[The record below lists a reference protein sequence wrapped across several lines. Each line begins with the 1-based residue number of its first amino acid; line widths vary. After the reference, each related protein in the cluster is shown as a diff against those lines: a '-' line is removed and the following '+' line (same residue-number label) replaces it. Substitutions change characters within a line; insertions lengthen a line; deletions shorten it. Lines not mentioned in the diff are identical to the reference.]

1 MGIKRSSQ
9 HLVLVAIWAVLFLVG
24 YLSLSPSREGV
35 GFIKNPFRRS
45 SIRPRYIFVDLGANI
60 GDSLDAFLRKEDA
73 KFQYKFPRPDW
84 ARYEEAGKF
93 ASIAQVPKRMLA
105 HFPFCE
111 IDIYLFEGN
120 PAFNPALVEAKQRHR
135 SRGVN
140 VNIFPSTVVDV
151 RDGTRMFYLDTI
163 NDEHDYWGSSIYAN
177 HPDAVDSGSN
187 GTELTAI
194 NISRWLLM
202 NTLPHD
208 FVVVKMD
215 IEGSEYD
222 VIPHMAEMRAWT
234 VIDHLLVEWH
244 SGLHDGDAV
253 RRAEMGMKKLVAEGV
268 NMPEY
273 DSPA

>member
-9 HLVLVAIWAVLFLVG
+9 HLVLVAIWGVLFLVG

-35 GFIKNPFRRS
+35 AFIKNPFRRS

-73 KFQYKFPRPDW
+73 KFQYEFPRPDW
-84 ARYEEAGKF
+84 ARYEEA
-93 ASIAQVPKRMLA
+93 
-105 HFPFCE
+105 
-111 IDIYLFEGN
+111 DIYLFEGN
-120 PAFNPALVEAKQRHR
+120 PTFNPALVEAKQRHR